1 MSNGKAVTIRLIVG
15 LIKKYCYIKMTYFPP
30 FGNSKNETKFD
41 LDLPNY
47 ATKSHLKTQQVSM
60 HLHLRLKMI

>member
-1 MSNGKAVTIRLIVG
+1 
-15 LIKKYCYIKMTYFPP
+15 MTYFPP
-30 FGNSKNETKFD
+30 FGNSKNEIKFD

-47 ATKSHLKTQQVSM
+47 ATNSHLKTQQVSM